1 MLAMP
6 ESKGRKTKKGGG
18 NRRPTQ
24 TTAQKQAKLPSPRWY
39 VWTMFGLMGA
49 GVITVLLRYVVFT
62 SNNLVL
68 IGGLTALAAGFLMTT
83 SYR

>member
-1 MLAMP
+1 MP
-6 ESKGRKTKKGGG
+6 ESKGRRTKKSSS
-18 NRRPTQ
+18 NRRPTPPASGLKK
-24 TTAQKQAKLPSPRWY
+24 TKVPSPRWY

-68 IGGLTALAAGFLMTT
+68 IGGLAALAAGFLMTT